1 MPSDSGVQIIAG
13 GDTLQDNE
21 KIAQLLT
28 QLMQTG
34 QAEQA
39 ANIRQLCGYVDS
51 LEKQYALR
59 SSFPRPRRKSVR
71 SGSRCPMPFRRR
83 KRR

>member
-39 ANIRQLCGYVDS
+39 ANIRELCG
-51 LEKQYALR
+51 
-59 SSFPRPRRKSVR
+59 
-71 SGSRCPMPFRRR
+71 
-83 KRR
+83 